1 MVPQR
6 AHPPTPQ
13 DRAWTY
19 VLNVSLGP
27 ALQEGVDAVPRGRR
41 RSPILVYRKLER
53 RLALRAKGMER
64 CTVQPRQQ
72 RGCGGSLAFVEAG
85 SSRGQ
90 LTLPSVELMSAPS
103 SR

>member
-6 AHPPTPQ
+6 AHPPQ

-41 RSPILVYRKLER
+41 RILVYRKLER

-72 RGCGGSLAFVEAG
+72 RGCGGGLAFVEAG